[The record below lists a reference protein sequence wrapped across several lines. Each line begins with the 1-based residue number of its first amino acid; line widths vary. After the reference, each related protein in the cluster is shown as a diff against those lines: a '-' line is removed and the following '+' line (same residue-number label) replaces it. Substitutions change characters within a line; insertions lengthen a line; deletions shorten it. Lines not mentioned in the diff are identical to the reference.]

1 MSEVKFTDAEMQ
13 EVKKLQSDYIG
24 LQNTLGQIG
33 IAKIRLDQQALEY
46 QKAEDNIKEQFS
58 EAQNKEKAFIQKI
71 NQKYGDGNLDI
82 TSGVFTPKTA
92 DVESTKDSKP
102 TPEDLKK

>member
-13 EVKKLQSDYIG
+13 EVKQLQSDYIG

-33 IAKIRLDQQALEY
+33 IAKIRLNQQAEEY
-46 QKAEDNIKEQFS
+46 EKAEESVQEQFS
-58 EAQNKEKAFIQKI
+58 QAQNREKEFIQKI
-71 NQKYGDGNLDI
+71 NKKYGDGNLDI
-82 TSGVFTPKTA
+82 TSGVFTPKE
-92 DVESTKDSKP
+92 VKKSENSKP

>member
-13 EVKKLQSDYIG
+13 EVKTLQQDYIG

-33 IAKIRLDQQALEY
+33 IAKIRLTQQANEY
-46 QKAEDNIKEQFS
+46 DKAEDRVKQQFS
-58 EAQNKEKAFIQKI
+58 EAQDREKEFIKKI
-71 NQKYGDGNLDI
+71 NSKYGDGNLDI
-82 TSGVFTPKTA
+82 NTGVFTPK
-92 DVESTKDSKP
+92 VEDTTKDTKP